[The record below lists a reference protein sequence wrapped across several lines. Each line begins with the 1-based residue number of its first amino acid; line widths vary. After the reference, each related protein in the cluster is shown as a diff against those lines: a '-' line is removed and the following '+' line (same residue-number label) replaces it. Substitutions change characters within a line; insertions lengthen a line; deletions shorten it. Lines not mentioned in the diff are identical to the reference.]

1 MSLLAILLCPAKAAE
16 PTPTGWRRP
25 TLAEVPESWRNKSV
39 SRFLVVRADFDG
51 DGREDTAE
59 LLVTNDRKRFGMW
72 VKGSLATHGDWKL
85 LESGDASLARI
96 GIAKVPAGKYETACG
111 KGYGEYACEH
121 GEPNVLRLS
130 RPAID
135 LFYRESADT
144 YFYWDASRKQF
155 VSVQMS
161 D

>member
-1 MSLLAILLCPAKAAE
+1 MKRSGVVLMSLLAILLCPAKAAE

-96 GIAKVPAGKYETACG
+96 VSPRSPRGNMRPRVAKAMGSTHANM
-111 KGYGEYACEH
+111 AS
-121 GEPNVLRLS
+121 L
-130 RPAID
+130 
-135 LFYRESADT
+135 T
-144 YFYWDASRKQF
+144 Y
-155 VSVQMS
+155 
-161 D
+161 